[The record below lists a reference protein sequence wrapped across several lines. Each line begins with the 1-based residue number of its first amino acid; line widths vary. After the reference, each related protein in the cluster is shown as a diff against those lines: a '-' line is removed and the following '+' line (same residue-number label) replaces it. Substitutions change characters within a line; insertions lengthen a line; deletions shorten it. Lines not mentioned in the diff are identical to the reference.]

1 MKIIDQMQK
10 ENIDTLL
17 ILNPNNINYLAGFMP
32 SAASILVVKDEPVLL
47 TNQMDMEDA
56 LLNSKIPVEELK
68 SLKELKESLN
78 GIIGLESSMN
88 IQTFERLKK
97 DAPFETK
104 ITGIVERMRS
114 IKTNEELKN
123 IEKALEIAEKAF
135 KSTEFDDS
143 KTENEIGAEIEYNM
157 RLNSAKKASFD
168 TIVASG
174 KRSSLPHADVSMNKL
189 ERPIVIDWGALYNNY
204 CSDTTRTIIETE
216 RHEEIF
222 DIVLEAQKSA
232 IAAIKP
238 GVKACEVDKA
248 ARDVITEYGYGESFI
263 HSTGHSVGLEVHESP
278 SLSKRDETVIEKG
291 MVLTVEP
298 GIYLKDDFGVRIE
311 DMVYVTNKG
320 RILNKIDAKI
330 NV

>member
-1 MKIIDQMQK
+1 MKITDQIQK

-32 SAASILVVKDEPVLL
+32 SASSILIVKDEPVLL

-68 SLKELKESLN
+68 PIKELKESLN
-78 GIIGLESSMN
+78 GTIGLESSMN
-88 IQTFERLKK
+88 IETFERLKK
-97 DAPFETK
+97 DSSFETK
-104 ITGIVERMRS
+104 ITDIVERMRS
-114 IKTNEELKN
+114 VKTNAELKN

-157 RLNSAKKASFD
+157 RLKGAKKASFD

-174 KRSSLPHADVSMNKL
+174 KRSSLPHADVSNNTL
-189 ERPIVIDWGALYNNY
+189 ERPVVIDWGALYNNY

-232 IAAIKP
+232 IDAIKP

-263 HSTGHSVGLEVHESP
+263 HSTGHSIGLEVHESP
-278 SLSKRDETVIEKG
+278 SLSKRDETVLEKG
-291 MVLTVEP
+291 MVITVEP

-311 DMVYVTNKG
+311 DMVHVTNKG
-320 RILNKIDAKI
+320 RVLNKLPPKI
-330 NV
+330 NI

>member
-32 SAASILVVKDEPVLL
+32 SASSILIVKDEPVLL

-56 LLNSKIPVEELK
+56 LINSKIPVEELK
-68 SLKELKESLN
+68 SLKELKESLS
-78 GIIGLESSMN
+78 GTIGLESSMN

-97 DAPFETK
+97 DSSFETK
-104 ITGIVERMRS
+104 ITDIVERMRS
-114 IKTNEELKN
+114 VKTNEELKN
-123 IEKALEIAEKAF
+123 IEKALEIAENAF
-135 KSTEFDDS
+135 KSTEFDEN

-157 RLNSAKKASFD
+157 RLNDAKKASFD

-174 KRSSLPHADVSMNKL
+174 KRSSLPHADVSNNKL
-189 ERPIVIDWGALYNNY
+189 ERPVVIDWGALYNNY

-232 IAAIKP
+232 VAAIKP

-248 ARDVITEYGYGESFI
+248 ARDVITEYGYGESYI
-263 HSTGHSVGLEVHESP
+263 HSTGHSVGLEIHENP
-278 SLSKRDETVIEKG
+278 SLSKRDETIIEKG
-291 MVLTVEP
+291 MVITVEP

-311 DMVYVTNKG
+311 DMVHVTNKG
-320 RILNKIDAKI
+320 HVLNKLDAKI
-330 NV
+330 NI

>member
-1 MKIIDQMQK
+1 MQK

-17 ILNPNNINYLAGFMP
+17 ILNPHNINYLAGFMP

-56 LLNSKIPVEELK
+56 ILNSKIPVEKFK
-68 SLKELKESLN
+68 SLKELKKSLN
-78 GIIGLESSMN
+78 GVIGLESSMN

-97 DAPFETK
+97 DAAFETK
-104 ITGIVERMRS
+104 ITGIVEQMRS
-114 IKTNEELKN
+114 VKTNEELKN

-157 RLNSAKKASFD
+157 RLNGAKKASFD

-232 IAAIKP
+232 ITAIKP
-238 GVKACEVDKA
+238 GVKVCEVDKA

-320 RILNKIDAKI
+320 RVLNKIDAKI
-330 NV
+330 NI

>member
-1 MKIIDQMQK
+1 MQK

-17 ILNPNNINYLAGFMP
+17 ILNPHNINYLAGFMP
-32 SAASILVVKDEPVLL
+32 SASSILIVKDEPVLL

-56 LLNSKIPVEELK
+56 LLNSKIPVKELK
-68 SLKELKESLN
+68 PLKELKESLN
-78 GIIGLESSMN
+78 GTIGLERSMN
-88 IQTFERLKK
+88 IQTFENLKK
-97 DAPFETK
+97 DATFETK
-104 ITGIVERMRS
+104 ITDIVEQMRS
-114 IKTNEELKN
+114 IKTSEELKN

-135 KSTEFDDS
+135 KSTDFDDS

-157 RLNSAKKASFD
+157 RLKGAKKASFD

-174 KRSSLPHADVSMNKL
+174 KRSSLPHADVSNNTL
-189 ERPIVIDWGALYNNY
+189 ERPVVIDWGALYNNY

-238 GVKACEVDKA
+238 GVKVCEVDKA

-263 HSTGHSVGLEVHESP
+263 HSTGHSIGLEVHESP
-278 SLSKRDETVIEKG
+278 SLSKRDETTIEKG
-291 MVLTVEP
+291 MVITVEP

-311 DMVYVTNKG
+311 DMVHVTNKG
-320 RILNKIDAKI
+320 RVLNKLPHKI
-330 NV
+330 NI

>member
-32 SAASILVVKDEPVLL
+32 SAASILMVKDEPVLL

-104 ITGIVERMRS
+104 ITDIVERMRS
-114 IKTNEELKN
+114 LKTNEELKN
-123 IEKALEIAEKAF
+123 IEKALQIAEKAF

-157 RLNSAKKASFD
+157 RLNGAKKASFD

-238 GVKACEVDKA
+238 GIKACEVDKA

-311 DMVYVTNKG
+311 DMIYVTNKG
-320 RILNKIDAKI
+320 RVLNKIDAKI
-330 NV
+330 NI

>member
-17 ILNPNNINYLAGFMP
+17 ILNPHNINYLAGFMP

-56 LLNSKIPVEELK
+56 ILNSKIPVEKFK
-68 SLKELKESLN
+68 SLKELKKSLN
-78 GIIGLESSMN
+78 GVIGLESSMN

-97 DAPFETK
+97 DAAFETK
-104 ITGIVERMRS
+104 ITGIVEQMRS
-114 IKTNEELKN
+114 VKTNEELKN

-157 RLNSAKKASFD
+157 RLNGAKKASFD

-232 IAAIKP
+232 ITAIKP
-238 GVKACEVDKA
+238 GVKVCEVDKA

-320 RILNKIDAKI
+320 RVLNKIDAKI
-330 NV
+330 NI

>member
-1 MKIIDQMQK
+1 MKITDQIQK

-32 SAASILVVKDEPVLL
+32 SASSILIVKDEPVLL

-68 SLKELKESLN
+68 PIKELKESLN
-78 GIIGLESSMN
+78 GTIGLESSMN
-88 IQTFERLKK
+88 IETFERLKK
-97 DAPFETK
+97 DSSFETK
-104 ITGIVERMRS
+104 ITDIVERMRS
-114 IKTNEELKN
+114 VKTNAELKN

-157 RLNSAKKASFD
+157 RLKGAKKASFD

-174 KRSSLPHADVSMNKL
+174 KRSSLPHADVSNNTL
-189 ERPIVIDWGALYNNY
+189 ERPVVIDWGALYNNY

-238 GVKACEVDKA
+238 GVKVCEVDKA
-248 ARDVITEYGYGESFI
+248 ARDLITEYGYGESFI
-263 HSTGHSVGLEVHESP
+263 HSTGHSIGLEVHESP
-278 SLSKRDETVIEKG
+278 SLSKRDETVLEKG
-291 MVLTVEP
+291 MVITVEP

-311 DMVYVTNKG
+311 DMVHVTNKG
-320 RILNKIDAKI
+320 RVLNKLPHKI
-330 NV
+330 NI

>member
-1 MKIIDQMQK
+1 MKIIDEMQK
-10 ENIDTLL
+10 EDIDTLL
-17 ILNPNNINYLAGFMP
+17 ILNFNNIDYLAGFRP
-32 SAASILVVKDEPVLL
+32 SASSILIVKDEPVLF

-68 SLKELKESLN
+68 SLKELKKSLN
-78 GIIGLESSMN
+78 GTIGLESSMN
-88 IQTFERLKK
+88 IQTFENLKK
-97 DAPFETK
+97 DVSLETK
-104 ITGIVERMRS
+104 ITDIVERMRS

-123 IEKALEIAEKAF
+123 IEKALEIAEEAF
-135 KSTEFDDS
+135 KSTEFDNN
-143 KTENEIGAEIEYNM
+143 KTENEIAAEIEYNM
-157 RLNSAKKASFD
+157 RLKGAKKASFD

-174 KRSSLPHADVSMNKL
+174 KRSSLPHADVSSNTL
-189 ERPIVIDWGALYNNY
+189 QRPIVIDWGALYNNY
-204 CSDTTRTIIETE
+204 CSDTTRTIIQTE

-263 HSTGHSVGLEVHESP
+263 HSTGHSVGLEIHENP
-278 SLSKRDETVIEKG
+278 SLSKRDETTIEKG
-291 MVLTVEP
+291 MVITVEP

-311 DMVYVTNKG
+311 DMIHVTNKG
-320 RILNKIDAKI
+320 RVLNKLNAKI
-330 NV
+330 NI

>member
-1 MKIIDQMQK
+1 MKIIDRMQE

-32 SAASILVVKDEPVLL
+32 SASSILIVKDEPVLL

-68 SLKELKESLN
+68 PIRELKESLN
-78 GIIGLESSMN
+78 GTIGLESSMN
-88 IQTFERLKK
+88 IETFERLKK
-97 DAPFETK
+97 DSSFETK
-104 ITGIVERMRS
+104 ITDIVERMRS
-114 IKTNEELKN
+114 VKTSEELKN
-123 IEKALEIAEKAF
+123 IEKALEIAENAF
-135 KSTEFDDS
+135 KNTEFNNS

-157 RLNSAKKASFD
+157 RLKGAKKASFD

-174 KRSSLPHADVSMNKL
+174 KRSSLPHADVSINAL
-189 ERPIVIDWGALYNNY
+189 ERPVVIDWGALYNNY

-238 GVKACEVDKA
+238 GVKVCEVDKA

-263 HSTGHSVGLEVHESP
+263 HSTGHSIGLEVHENP
-278 SLSKRDETVIEKG
+278 SLSKRDETTIEKG
-291 MVLTVEP
+291 MVITVEP

-311 DMVYVTNKG
+311 DMVHVTNKG
-320 RILNKIDAKI
+320 HVLNKLPHKI
-330 NV
+330 NI

>member
-32 SAASILVVKDEPVLL
+32 SAASILIVKDEPVLL

-68 SLKELKESLN
+68 PLKELKESLN
-78 GIIGLESSMN
+78 GTIGLESSMN
-88 IQTFERLKK
+88 IETFERLKK
-97 DAPFETK
+97 DSAFETK
-104 ITGIVERMRS
+104 ITDIVEQMRS
-114 IKTNEELKN
+114 VKTNEELKN
-123 IEKALEIAEKAF
+123 IEKALEIAENAF

-157 RLNSAKKASFD
+157 RLNGAKKASFD

-174 KRSSLPHADVSMNKL
+174 KRSSLPHADVSSNTL
-189 ERPIVIDWGALYNNY
+189 ERPVVIDWGALYNNY

-248 ARDVITEYGYGESFI
+248 ARDVIEEYGYGESFI
-263 HSTGHSVGLEVHESP
+263 HSTGHSVGLEIHEGP
-278 SLSKRDETVIEKG
+278 SLSKRDDTTIEKG
-291 MVLTVEP
+291 MVITVEP

-311 DMVYVTNKG
+311 DMVHVTNKG
-320 RILNKIDAKI
+320 RVLNKLPQKI
-330 NV
+330 NI

>member
-1 MKIIDQMQK
+1 MKITDEMQK

-17 ILNPNNINYLAGFMP
+17 ILNPYNITYLSGFMP
-32 SAASILVVKDEPVLL
+32 SASSILVVKDEPVLL
-47 TNQMDMEDA
+47 TNQMDMEGA

-68 SLKELKESLN
+68 PLKELKKSLS
-78 GIIGLESSMN
+78 GTVGLESSMN
-88 IQTFERLKK
+88 IDTFERLKK
-97 DAPFETK
+97 DASFETK

-114 IKTNEELKN
+114 VKTNEELKN

-135 KSTEFDDS
+135 KNTEFDDC

-157 RLNSAKKASFD
+157 RLKGAKKASFD

-174 KRSSLPHADVSMNKL
+174 KRSSLPHADVSSNKL

-216 RHEEIF
+216 KHEEIF
-222 DIVLEAQKSA
+222 DIVLEAQKNA
-232 IAAIKP
+232 VAAIKP

-248 ARDVITEYGYGESFI
+248 ARDVITEYGYGDAYI
-263 HSTGHSVGLEVHESP
+263 HSTGHSVGLEVHEIP

-298 GIYLKDDFGVRIE
+298 GIYLEDNFGVRIE

-320 RILNKIDAKI
+320 HVLNKINAKI
-330 NV
+330 NI

>member
-1 MKIIDQMQK
+1 MKITDEMQK

-17 ILNPNNINYLAGFMP
+17 ILNPNNINYLSGFRP
-32 SAASILVVKDEPVLL
+32 SASSILIVRDEPVLL

-56 LLNSKIPVEELK
+56 LLNSKIQVGELK
-68 SLKELKESLN
+68 SLKELKKSLN
-78 GIIGLESSMN
+78 GTIGLESSMN

-97 DAPFETK
+97 DSQFETK
-104 ITGIVERMRS
+104 ITDIVERMRS
-114 IKTNEELKN
+114 VKTNEELKN

-157 RLNSAKKASFD
+157 RLNGAKKASFD

-174 KRSSLPHADVSMNKL
+174 KRSSLPHADVSGNTI

-248 ARDVITEYGYGESFI
+248 ARDVIEEYGYGESYI

-278 SLSKRDETVIEKG
+278 SLSKRDESTIEKG
-291 MVLTVEP
+291 MVITVEP
-298 GIYLKDDFGVRIE
+298 GIYLEDDFGVRIE
-311 DMVYVTNKG
+311 DMVHVTNK
-320 RILNKIDAKI
+320 RRVLNKLDAKI
-330 NV
+330 NI

>member
-1 MKIIDQMQK
+1 MQK

-17 ILNPNNINYLAGFMP
+17 ILNPHNINYLAGFMP

-56 LLNSKIPVEELK
+56 ILNSKIPVEKFK
-68 SLKELKESLN
+68 SLKELKKSLN
-78 GIIGLESSMN
+78 GVIGLESSMN

-97 DAPFETK
+97 DAAFETK
-104 ITGIVERMRS
+104 ITGIVEQMRS
-114 IKTNEELKN
+114 VKTNEELKN

-157 RLNSAKKASFD
+157 RLNGAKKASFD

-232 IAAIKP
+232 ITAIKP

-320 RILNKIDAKI
+320 RVLNKIDAKI
-330 NV
+330 NI

>member
-1 MKIIDQMQK
+1 MKITDEMQK
-10 ENIDTLL
+10 ESIDTLL
-17 ILNPNNINYLAGFMP
+17 ILNPNNISYLAGFRP
-32 SAASILVVKDEPVLL
+32 SAASILIVKDEPVLF

-56 LLNSKIPVEELK
+56 LLNSKIPVEEFK
-68 SLKELKESLN
+68 SMKELKGSLT
-78 GIIGLESSMN
+78 GTIGLESSMN

-97 DAPFETK
+97 DASFETK
-104 ITGIVERMRS
+104 ITDIVERLRS
-114 IKTNEELKN
+114 IKTNDELKN

-135 KSTEFDDS
+135 KSAEFDS
-143 KTENEIGAEIEYNM
+143 NKTENEIAAEIEYNM
-157 RLNSAKKASFD
+157 RLKGSQKASFD

-174 KRSSLPHADVSMNKL
+174 KRSSLPHADVSGNII

-248 ARDVITEYGYGESFI
+248 ARDVINEYGYGESFI
-263 HSTGHSVGLEVHESP
+263 HSTGHSVGLEIHENP
-278 SLSKRDETVIEKG
+278 SLSKRDETTIEKG
-291 MVLTVEP
+291 MVITVEP

-311 DMVYVTNKG
+311 DMIHVTNKG
-320 RILNKIDAKI
+320 HVLNKLDAKI
-330 NV
+330 NI

>member
-1 MKIIDQMQK
+1 MKITDKMQK
-10 ENIDTLL
+10 ENIDFLL

-56 LLNSKIPVEELK
+56 ILNSKIPVEEFK
-68 SLKELKESLN
+68 SMKKLKESLN
-78 GIIGLESSMN
+78 GTVGLESSMN

-97 DAPFETK
+97 DAQFETK
-104 ITGIVERMRS
+104 ITDIVERLRS
-114 IKTNEELKN
+114 IKTSEELKN
-123 IEKALEIAEKAF
+123 IEKALEISEKAF
-135 KSTEFDDS
+135 KSTEFHES
-143 KTENEIGAEIEYNM
+143 KTENEIAAEIEYNM
-157 RLNSAKKASFD
+157 RLNGAKKASFD

-174 KRSSLPHADVSMNKL
+174 KLSSLPHANVSDNAI
-189 ERPIVIDWGALYNNY
+189 ERPIVIDWGALYNSY

-232 IAAIKP
+232 VAAVKP
-238 GVKACEVDKA
+238 GIKACEVDKV

-278 SLSKRDETVIEKG
+278 SLSKRDDTVLQKG
-291 MVLTVEP
+291 MVITIEP
-298 GIYLKDDFGVRIE
+298 GIYLEDDFGVRIE
-311 DMVYVTNKG
+311 DMVHVTNKG
-320 RILNKIDAKI
+320 RVLNKIEKKI
-330 NV
+330 NI

>member
-32 SAASILVVKDEPVLL
+32 SAASILIVKDEPVLL

-56 LLNSKIPVEELK
+56 LLNSKIPVEEIK
-68 SLKELKESLN
+68 PIKELKESLS

-88 IQTFERLKK
+88 IETFERLKK
-97 DAPFETK
+97 DSSFETK
-104 ITGIVERMRS
+104 ITDIVERMRS
-114 IKTNEELKN
+114 VKTSEELKN
-123 IEKALEIAEKAF
+123 IEKALEIAENAF

-157 RLNSAKKASFD
+157 RLKGAKKASFD
-168 TIVASG
+168 TIIASG
-174 KRSSLPHADVSMNKL
+174 KQSSLPHADVSNNTL

-232 IAAIKP
+232 IATIKP
-238 GVKACEVDKA
+238 GVKVCEVDKA
-248 ARDVITEYGYGESFI
+248 ARDIITEYGYGEYFI
-263 HSTGHSVGLEVHESP
+263 HSTGHSIGLEVHESP
-278 SLSKRDETVIEKG
+278 SLSKRDETIIEKG
-291 MVLTVEP
+291 MVITVEP

-311 DMVYVTNKG
+311 DMIHVTNKG
-320 RILNKIDAKI
+320 RVLNKLPHKI
-330 NV
+330 NI

>member
-157 RLNSAKKASFD
+157 RLNGAKKASFD

>member
-32 SAASILVVKDEPVLL
+32 SAASILIVKDEPVLL

-68 SLKELKESLN
+68 PLKELKESLN
-78 GIIGLESSMN
+78 GTIGLESSMN
-88 IQTFERLKK
+88 IETFERLKK
-97 DAPFETK
+97 DSAFETK
-104 ITGIVERMRS
+104 ITDIVEQMRS
-114 IKTNEELKN
+114 VKTNEELKN

-157 RLNSAKKASFD
+157 RLNGAKKASFD

-174 KRSSLPHADVSMNKL
+174 KRSSLPHADVSSNTL
-189 ERPIVIDWGALYNNY
+189 ERPVVIDWGALYNNY

-248 ARDVITEYGYGESFI
+248 ARDVIEEYGYGESFI
-263 HSTGHSVGLEVHESP
+263 HSTGHSVGLEIHEGP
-278 SLSKRDETVIEKG
+278 SLSKRDDTTIEKG
-291 MVLTVEP
+291 MVITVEP

-311 DMVYVTNKG
+311 DMVHVTNKG
-320 RILNKIDAKI
+320 RVLNKLDAKI
-330 NV
+330 NI

>member
-1 MKIIDQMQK
+1 MQK

-17 ILNPNNINYLAGFMP
+17 ILNPNNINYLARFMP

-68 SLKELKESLN
+68 PLKELKKSLN
-78 GIIGLESSMN
+78 GVIGLESSMN

-97 DAPFETK
+97 NAAFETK
-104 ITGIVERMRS
+104 ITGIVEQMRS
-114 IKTNEELKN
+114 VKTSEELKN

-157 RLNSAKKASFD
+157 RLNGAKKASFD

-232 IAAIKP
+232 IAVIKP

-320 RILNKIDAKI
+320 HVLNKIDAKI

>member
-10 ENIDTLL
+10 ENIDKLL

-32 SAASILVVKDEPVLL
+32 SAASILMVKDEPVLL

-68 SLKELKESLN
+68 PLKKLKESLS
-78 GIIGLESSMN
+78 GIIGLESSLN

-104 ITGIVERMRS
+104 ITDIVERMRS
-114 IKTNEELKN
+114 VKTNEELKN
-123 IEKALEIAEKAF
+123 IEKALQIAEKAF

-157 RLNSAKKASFD
+157 RLNGAKKASFD

-238 GVKACEVDKA
+238 GIKACEVDKA

-330 NV
+330 NI

>member
-143 KTENEIGAEIEYNM
+143 KTEDEIGAEIEYNM

>member
-32 SAASILVVKDEPVLL
+32 SAASILIVKDEPVLL

-68 SLKELKESLN
+68 PMKELKESLN
-78 GIIGLESSMN
+78 GTIGLESSMN
-88 IQTFERLKK
+88 IETFERLKK
-97 DAPFETK
+97 DSSFETK
-104 ITGIVERMRS
+104 ITDIVEQMRS
-114 IKTNEELKN
+114 VKTNEELKN
-123 IEKALEIAEKAF
+123 IEKALEIAENAF

-157 RLNSAKKASFD
+157 RIEGAKKASFD

-174 KRSSLPHADVSMNKL
+174 KRSSLPHADVSSNTL
-189 ERPIVIDWGALYNNY
+189 ERPVVIDWGALYNNY

-263 HSTGHSVGLEVHESP
+263 HSTGHSVGLEIHEGP
-278 SLSKRDETVIEKG
+278 SLSKRDKTTIEKG
-291 MVLTVEP
+291 MVITVEP

-311 DMVYVTNKG
+311 DMVHITNKG
-320 RILNKIDAKI
+320 RVLNKLDAKI
-330 NV
+330 NI

>member
-17 ILNPNNINYLAGFMP
+17 ILNPHNINYLAGFMP

-56 LLNSKIPVEELK
+56 ILNSKIPVEKFK
-68 SLKELKESLN
+68 SLKELKKSLN
-78 GIIGLESSMN
+78 GVIGLESSMN

-97 DAPFETK
+97 DAAFETK
-104 ITGIVERMRS
+104 ITGIVEQMRS
-114 IKTNEELKN
+114 VKTNEELKN

-157 RLNSAKKASFD
+157 RLNGAKKASFD

-232 IAAIKP
+232 ITAIKP

-320 RILNKIDAKI
+320 RVLNKIDAKI
-330 NV
+330 NI